1 MRYAAIIDNAEPYG
15 PQPAEWTHHEHPVVT
30 ADLVSDIR
38 RLCRDGR
45 SVLVVIRGT
54 DPSLSSAVL
63 AAGACVLQGL
73 DESISTLAAIINL
86 VLADTGDHDAETA
99 AERRGRVPSL
109 SDREISVLRA
119 YTSGLTLD
127 AVARQLGIQ
136 QSTARTYLKR
146 VKEKYQQVGRPAY
159 TKLELALRV
168 REDNLG
174 ITVER
179 ALPPHGD
186 GVELKVNP
194 RGTYLIE
201 VTVGSAGGSVG
212 DYHESPRS
220 PRSDDR
226 SEVALSEGSK
236 LW

>member
-1 MRYAAIIDNAEPYG
+1 M
-15 PQPAEWTHHEHPVVT
+15 VT

-54 DPSLSSAVL
+54 DPSLSSALL
-63 AAGACVLQGL
+63 AAGA
-73 DESISTLAAIINL
+73 
-86 VLADTGDHDAETA
+86 
-99 AERRGRVPSL
+99 
-109 SDREISVLRA
+109 
-119 YTSGLTLD
+119 
-127 AVARQLGIQ
+127 
-136 QSTARTYLKR
+136 YLKR

-174 ITVER
+174 IAVER

-201 VTVGSAGGSVG
+201 VTVGSADGSAGGY
-212 DYHESPRS
+212 DQS

-226 SEVALSEGSK
+226 SEVALSEGRSSGDYF
-236 LW
+236 